1 MVCLL
6 VPPVVDSL
14 VKVVKK
20 FSFQFN
26 GRGQSKAGRAEML
39 FFSSELLHGRP
50 DAFFSPDRW
59 YLNDTSISC
68 WSNDTLLSSNDEES
82 ALIHFSNDTLDWWWR
97 EAACR
102 VEFRWVTTKQHTIK
116 YKFLA

>member
-50 DAFFSPDRW
+50 DAFFSPDR
-59 YLNDTSISC
+59 
-68 WSNDTLLSSNDEES
+68 
-82 ALIHFSNDTLDWWWR
+82 
-97 EAACR
+97 
-102 VEFRWVTTKQHTIK
+102 
-116 YKFLA
+116 